1 MGFLN
6 LLNPANLIGLAH
18 FKGTFD
24 VTKNSVI
31 AIEFRKVVSRSEN
44 YFIQWV
50 SELNFLEGW
59 L

>member
-1 MGFLN
+1 LNSLN
-6 LLNPANLIGLAH
+6 LANLIGLAH

-24 VTKNSVI
+24 VIKNSVI
-31 AIEFRKVVSRSEN
+31 AIEFRKVVSRLEN

>member
-1 MGFLN
+1 VGLLNSLN
-6 LLNPANLIGLAH
+6 LANLIGLAH

-24 VTKNSVI
+24 VIKNSVI
-31 AIEFRKVVSRSEN
+31 AIEFRKVVSRLEN